1 MIFRLLSFIIHIPFV
16 PPTTFSSQKRARRV
30 LKDLAV
36 DGIFI
41 CSWSWPFRQIYC
53 VRAVPLRKTPN
64 DYWEIN
70 SCFSD
75 LKTFFFSIFVLSVF
89 FILSRVFVASPVGVC
104 ESEAQNL
111 FSQRS
116 REKMKPINF
125 VRSEILAV
133 YVVLI
138 IAQLA
143 TFWSSHNKCFF
154 GLSVQTLRAHT
165 LDSADPIC
173 RPSCPPIHQTIAQSR
188 NFQAHRNEKFLL
200 SALQIISELGGLL
213 RLAELEIFGRS

>member
-1 MIFRLLSFIIHIPFV
+1 MSCIQTFHKSERILTKKKLCLALCLFHVFTDPPFQFSLTSCIFMIFRLLSFIIHIPFV

-89 FILSRVFVASPVGVC
+89 FSILSC
-104 ESEAQNL
+104 
-111 FSQRS
+111 
-116 REKMKPINF
+116 
-125 VRSEILAV
+125 
-133 YVVLI
+133 
-138 IAQLA
+138 
-143 TFWSSHNKCFF
+143 
-154 GLSVQTLRAHT
+154 
-165 LDSADPIC
+165 IC
-173 RPSCPPIHQTIAQSR
+173 RITCR
-188 NFQAHRNEKFLL
+188 C
-200 SALQIISELGGLL
+200 L
-213 RLAELEIFGRS
+213 RVWASDSLFTKIERRWNQ